1 MPDITVEEFAQD
13 VGVSVKRIQE
23 QLVEAGLSNKNAE
36 DVISDVEKSKLLS
49 FLRKK
54 HGKDSGDGPRKIT
67 LRRKTIS
74 ELKVPVASQGRA
86 KPRSK
91 TVSIEFR
98 KRRTYAKRSDLTDTA
113 KEEKKVKAS
122 EEKIQEPEIESSEA
136 KNDELPI
143 KKEVADNKPERVVDV
158 VQKPEENET
167 INQENLLQGK
177 NEVKSMPIQNL
188 PESEVKKV
196 TTKDKKKK
204 KEQVHHKREELHV
217 TSKTSGKRRKKTYI
231 KPVIP
236 QQKNKQHGFEKPTA
250 PIVREVEI
258 PENISVSELGQ
269 RMSVKGSE
277 VVKILMGLGTM
288 TTINQIID
296 QETAILVVEEIGHN
310 GIALKEE
317 NIEEDLANLIQYKDK
332 PKTRPAVITVMGHV
346 DHGKTTLLDFI
357 RKTKVVDGEAGGITQ
372 HIGAYEVETSKGKLT
387 FIDTPGH
394 AAFSSMR
401 ARGANT
407 TDIVV
412 LVVAANDGI
421 KPQTEEAINH
431 AKAADVSIVV
441 AINKIDL
448 DGADPDKVKGDLAA
462 LDLTP
467 DDWGGNTQMVP
478 VSAIKGDGIEDLL
491 ERIALEAEILELKA
505 NYEGAAQGVVI
516 ESELDKFKGSVST
529 FLIQNG
535 TLKVG
540 DLVVSGNA
548 MGKIK
553 SIVNSDGNKIKQAG
567 PSAAVEVLG
576 LNSVPTAGDQFQVVK
591 NDKQAREISEYRTS
605 KEKEKKLLKQKDE
618 SVGDLFETLGQE
630 TKKVLNVIVKTDVG
644 GTCEAVVA
652 ALHDLGNDKAKV
664 KLVSSGVGGIS
675 ESDANLAV
683 AVESIILG
691 FNVRADNAAK
701 KIIEEENIPLSYH
714 SIIYELLDDVKAR
727 MSGLLDPIIK
737 EEILGTSE
745 VLEVFNSPKF
755 GQVAGCNVIEGNVLR
770 NKPVRVLRDD
780 IVIFEGEL
788 NSLRR
793 FKEDVNEVKNGNECG
808 MGIKNYKDIKPGDK
822 IEVFDRKEEAQQI

>member
-1 MPDITVEEFAQD
+1 MTITVKDFAKTLKISDKALIERMQKAGLNHSKDSDEITPADKQALLRFLKGAKTSTSKSITSESGVTVTSKGKSSSVTSTNKSYSDNIEAKRAAASEQLKEQQTKREEQLKAAT
-13 VGVSVKRIQE
+13 KHKQE
-23 QLVEAGLSNKNAE
+23 QKNKFAKKE
-36 DVISDVEKSKLLS
+36 QERPSDK
-49 FLRKK
+49 
-54 HGKDSGDGPRKIT
+54 
-67 LRRKTIS
+67 
-74 ELKVPVASQGRA
+74 PVN
-86 KPRSK
+86 
-91 TVSIEFR
+91 
-98 KRRTYAKRSDLTDTA
+98 
-113 KEEKKVKAS
+113 VKA
-122 EEKIQEPEIESSEA
+122 QLSSA
-136 KNDELPI
+136 
-143 KKEVADNKPERVVDV
+143 VSAY
-158 VQKPEENET
+158 
-167 INQENLLQGK
+167 
-177 NEVKSMPIQNL
+177 
-188 PESEVKKV
+188 
-196 TTKDKKKK
+196 KK
-204 KEQVHHKREELHV
+204 KERSNFDDGEHRFETPKEFI
-217 TSKTSGKRRKKTYI
+217 KKDI
-231 KPVIP
+231 
-236 QQKNKQHGFEKPTA
+236 E
-250 PIVREVEI
+250 VRE
-258 PENISVSELGQ
+258 NIQVGELAKL
-269 RMSVKGSE
+269 MAVKGGE
-277 VVKILMGLGTM
+277 VVKNLMSLGVVA
-288 TTINQIID
+288 TINDYID

-310 GIALKEE
+310 GIALEEE
-317 NIEEDLANLIQYKDK
+317 NLEEDIANLIQYQDK
-332 PKTRPAVITVMGHV
+332 PQTRSAVITVMGHV

-372 HIGAYEVETSKGKLT
+372 HIGAYEVETSKGRLT

-431 AKAADVSIVV
+431 AKAAGVSIVV

-448 DGADPDKVKGDLAA
+448 DGADPEKVKGELAA
-462 LDLTP
+462 KDLTP
-467 DDWGGNTQMVP
+467 DDWGGNIQMVP
-478 VSAIKGDGIEDLL
+478 VSALKGDGVDELL

-505 NYEGAAQGVVI
+505 HYDGAAQGVVI
-516 ESELDKFKGSVST
+516 ESELDKFRGSVST

-548 MGKIK
+548 IGKIK
-553 SIVNSDGNKIKQAG
+553 SIINSDGDKIKEAG

-576 LNSVPTAGDQFQVVK
+576 LNSVPMAGDQFQVVK
-591 NDKQAREISEYRTS
+591 NEKQAREIAEYRIS
-605 KEKEKKLLKQKDE
+605 KNKEKKLLKQKDE
-618 SVGDLFETLGQE
+618 SAGDLFETLGQE
-630 TKKVLNVIVKTDVG
+630 SKKVLNVIIKTDVG
-644 GTCEAVVA
+644 GTCEAIIA
-652 ALHDLGNDKAKV
+652 SLNDLGNEKAKV
-664 KLVSSGVGGIS
+664 KIVSSGVGGIS

-701 KIIEEENIPLSYH
+701 KIIEEETIPLSYH

-727 MSGLLDPIIK
+727 MTGLLDPIIK
-737 EEILGTSE
+737 EEIVGTAE

-770 NKPVRVLRDD
+770 NKPVRVLRDE

>member
-1 MPDITVEEFAQD
+1 MAITVKDFAKTLKISD
-13 VGVSVKRIQE
+13 KA
-23 QLVEAGLSNKNAE
+23 LVDRMQKAGLSHSKASDEITASDKQALLKFLKGTKTQSKSVKSESGVTVTSKGKSSSAISTNKSY
-36 DVISDVEKSKLLS
+36 SDN
-49 FLRKK
+49 
-54 HGKDSGDGPRKIT
+54 
-67 LRRKTIS
+67 
-74 ELKVPVASQGRA
+74 
-86 KPRSK
+86 
-91 TVSIEFR
+91 IE
-98 KRRTYAKRSDLTDTA
+98 AKRA
-113 KEEKKVKAS
+113 AAS
-122 EEKIQEPEIESSEA
+122 EQLIE
-136 KNDELPI
+136 
-143 KKEVADNKPERVVDV
+143 
-158 VQKPEENET
+158 QQT
-167 INQENLLQGK
+167 
-177 NEVKSMPIQNL
+177 
-188 PESEVKKV
+188 
-196 TTKDKKKK
+196 
-204 KEQVHHKREELHV
+204 KREEQLKAATKQKQEQRNKFAKKNEEKQNTQPV
-217 TSKTSGKRRKKTYI
+217 NVKDQLSSAVSAYKRKEGSNFEDSQHQFEAPKELIKKDI
-231 KPVIP
+231 
-236 QQKNKQHGFEKPTA
+236 
-250 PIVREVEI
+250 EI
-258 PENISVSELGQ
+258 PSNIQVGELAKL
-269 RMSVKGSE
+269 MAVKGGE
-277 VVKILMGLGTM
+277 VVKNLMSLGVIATL
-288 TTINQIID
+288 NDFID

-310 GIALKEE
+310 GIAIEE
-317 NIEEDLANLIQYKDK
+317 EDLEEDLANLIQYKDE
-332 PKTRPAVITVMGHV
+332 PKLRPAVITVMGHV

-431 AKAADVSIVV
+431 AKAAGVSIVV
-441 AINKIDL
+441 AINKIDI
-448 DGADPDKVKGDLAA
+448 DGADAEKVKGDLAA
-462 LDLTP
+462 KDLTP

-478 VSAIKGDGIEDLL
+478 VSALKGDGVDDLL

-505 NYEGAAQGVVI
+505 HYDGAAQGVVI
-516 ESELDKFKGSVST
+516 ESELDKFRGAVST

-553 SIVNSDGNKIKQAG
+553 SIVNSDGDKIKQAG
-567 PSAAVEVLG
+567 PSAAIEVLG

-591 NDKQAREISEYRTS
+591 NDKQAREIAEYRST

-630 TKKVLNVIVKTDVG
+630 AKKVLNVIVKTDVG
-644 GTCEAVVA
+644 GTCEAILA
-652 ALHDLGNDKAKV
+652 ALHDLGNEKAKV
-664 KLVSSGVGGIS
+664 KIVSSGVGGIS

-701 KIIEEENIPLSYH
+701 KIIEDEVIPLSYH

-737 EEILGTSE
+737 EEIVGTAE

-808 MGIKNYKDIKPGDK
+808 MGIKNYKDIKVGDK
-822 IEVFDRKEEAQQI
+822 IEVFDRKEEAQTI

>member
-1 MPDITVEEFAQD
+1 MAITVKDFAKTLKISDKALIERMQ
-13 VGVSVKRIQE
+13 K
-23 QLVEAGLSNKNAE
+23 AGLSHSKESDEITASDKQALLKFLKGTKTQSKSVKSESGVTVTSKGKSSSAISTNKSY
-36 DVISDVEKSKLLS
+36 SDN
-49 FLRKK
+49 
-54 HGKDSGDGPRKIT
+54 
-67 LRRKTIS
+67 
-74 ELKVPVASQGRA
+74 
-86 KPRSK
+86 
-91 TVSIEFR
+91 IE
-98 KRRTYAKRSDLTDTA
+98 AKRA
-113 KEEKKVKAS
+113 AAS
-122 EEKIQEPEIESSEA
+122 EQ
-136 KNDELPI
+136 L
-143 KKEVADNKPERVVDV
+143 
-158 VQKPEENET
+158 
-167 INQENLLQGK
+167 
-177 NEVKSMPIQNL
+177 
-188 PESEVKKV
+188 
-196 TTKDKKKK
+196 
-204 KEQVHHKREELHV
+204 KEQQTKREEQLKAATKQKQEQRNKFAKKNEEKQNV
-217 TSKTSGKRRKKTYI
+217 QPINVKDQLSSAVNAYKRREGSNFEDSQHQFEAPKELIKKDI
-231 KPVIP
+231 
-236 QQKNKQHGFEKPTA
+236 
-250 PIVREVEI
+250 EI
-258 PENISVSELGQ
+258 PSNIQVGELAKL
-269 RMSVKGSE
+269 MAVKGGE
-277 VVKILMGLGTM
+277 VVKNLMGLGVIATL
-288 TTINQIID
+288 NDIID

-310 GIALKEE
+310 GVAIEEE
-317 NIEEDLANLIQYKDK
+317 NLEEDLANLIQYKDE
-332 PKTRPAVITVMGHV
+332 PKSRPAVITVMGHV

-372 HIGAYEVETSKGKLT
+372 HIGAYAVETSKGKLT

-431 AKAADVSIVV
+431 AKAAGVSIVV

-448 DGADPDKVKGDLAA
+448 DGADPEKVKGDLAA
-462 LDLTP
+462 KDLTP

-478 VSAIKGDGIEDLL
+478 VSALKGDGVDELL

-505 NYEGAAQGVVI
+505 HYEGAAQGVVI
-516 ESELDKFKGSVST
+516 ESQLDKFRGSVST

-535 TLKVG
+535 ILKVG
-540 DLVVSGNA
+540 DLVVSGNS

-553 SIVNSDGNKIKQAG
+553 SIVNSDGDKIKQAG
-567 PSAAVEVLG
+567 PSAAIEVLG

-591 NDKQAREISEYRTS
+591 NDKQAREIAEYRST

-630 TKKVLNVIVKTDVG
+630 AKKVLNVIIKTDVG
-644 GTCEAVVA
+644 GTCEAIIA
-652 ALHDLGNDKAKV
+652 ALHDLGNEKAKV
-664 KLVSSGVGGIS
+664 KIVSSGVGGIS

-701 KIIEEENIPLSYH
+701 KIIEDEVIPLSYH

-727 MSGLLDPIIK
+727 MSGMLDPIIR
-737 EEILGTSE
+737 EEIVGTAE

-822 IEVFDRKEEAQQI
+822 IEVFDRKEEAQTI

>member
-1 MPDITVEEFAQD
+1 MTLTVKDFAKTLKISDKALIERMQKAGLEHSKSSD
-13 VGVSVKRIQE
+13 EVSASDKQALLKSLKGSKSSSKSVTSESGVKVTSKGKASSIKSSAKSYSDNIEAKRAQASEQLKEQQVKREEQLKAAKQNQE
-23 QLVEAGLSNKNAE
+23 QKKKQVRQPKTQSKENPIDIKDQLSSAVNAY
-36 DVISDVEKSKLLS
+36 
-49 FLRKK
+49 KK
-54 HGKDSGDGPRKIT
+54 
-67 LRRKTIS
+67 
-74 ELKVPVASQGRA
+74 
-86 KPRSK
+86 
-91 TVSIEFR
+91 
-98 KRRTYAKRSDLTDTA
+98 
-113 KEEKKVKAS
+113 KEGSPS
-122 EEKIQEPEIESSEA
+122 EEKHQFEVPSEF
-136 KNDELPI
+136 I
-143 KKEVADNKPERVVDV
+143 KKDIEVP
-158 VQKPEENET
+158 ET
-167 INQENLLQGK
+167 I
-177 NEVKSMPIQNL
+177 
-188 PESEVKKV
+188 
-196 TTKDKKKK
+196 
-204 KEQVHHKREELHV
+204 QVGELA
-217 TSKTSGKRRKKTYI
+217 KLM
-231 KPVIP
+231 
-236 QQKNKQHGFEKPTA
+236 A
-250 PIVREVEI
+250 
-258 PENISVSELGQ
+258 
-269 RMSVKGSE
+269 VKGGE
-277 VVKILMGLGTM
+277 VVKNLMSLGVVA
-288 TTINQIID
+288 TINDVID

-310 GIALKEE
+310 GIAIQLD
-317 NIEEDLANLIQYKDK
+317 NIEEDLANLIQYESK

-372 HIGAYEVETSKGKLT
+372 HIGAYEVDTTKGKLT

-431 AKAADVSIVV
+431 AKAAGVSIVV

-448 DGADPDKVKGDLAA
+448 DGADIDKVKGDLAA
-462 LDLTP
+462 KDLTP
-467 DDWGGNTQMVP
+467 EDWGGNIQMVP
-478 VSAIKGDGIEDLL
+478 ISALKGDGVDDLL

-505 NYEGAAQGVVI
+505 HYEGSAQGVVI
-516 ESELDKFKGSVST
+516 ESELDKFRGSVST

-535 TLKVG
+535 TLKIG

-548 MGKIK
+548 IGKIK
-553 SIVNSDGNKIKQAG
+553 SIVDSDGNKIKSAM

-576 LNSVPTAGDQFQVVK
+576 LNLVPNAGDHFQVVE
-591 NDKQAREISEYRTS
+591 NEKQAREIAEYRVT

-618 SVGDLFETLGQE
+618 TAGDLFETLGQDL
-630 TKKVLNVIVKTDVG
+630 KKVLNVIIKTDVV
-644 GTCEAVVA
+644 GTCEAIVA
-652 ALHDLGNDKAKV
+652 ALYDLGTEKAKV
-664 KLVSSGVGGIS
+664 KIVSSGVGGIS

-683 AVESIILG
+683 AVDSIIIG
-691 FNVRADNAAK
+691 FNVRADNTAK
-701 KIIEEENIPLSYH
+701 KIIESESIPLSYH
-714 SIIYELLDDVKAR
+714 SIIYELIDDVKAR

-737 EEILGTSE
+737 EEIVGTAE

-822 IEVFDRKEEAQQI
+822 IEVFDRKEEAQEI

>member
-1 MPDITVEEFAQD
+1 MAITVKDFAKTLKISDKALIERMQ
-13 VGVSVKRIQE
+13 K
-23 QLVEAGLSNKNAE
+23 AGLSHSKE
-36 DVISDVEKSKLLS
+36 SDEITASDKQALLKFLKGTKTQSKSVKS
-49 FLRKK
+49 ESGVTVTSK
-54 HGKDSGDGPRKIT
+54 GKSSS
-67 LRRKTIS
+67 TIS
-74 ELKVPVASQGRA
+74 TNKSY
-86 KPRSK
+86 SDN
-91 TVSIEFR
+91 IE
-98 KRRTYAKRSDLTDTA
+98 AKRA
-113 KEEKKVKAS
+113 AAS
-122 EEKIQEPEIESSEA
+122 EQ
-136 KNDELPI
+136 L
-143 KKEVADNKPERVVDV
+143 
-158 VQKPEENET
+158 
-167 INQENLLQGK
+167 
-177 NEVKSMPIQNL
+177 
-188 PESEVKKV
+188 
-196 TTKDKKKK
+196 
-204 KEQVHHKREELHV
+204 KEQQTKREEQLKAATKQKQEQRNKFAKKNEEKQNV
-217 TSKTSGKRRKKTYI
+217 QPINVKDQLSSAVNAYKRKEGSNFEDSQHQFEAPKELIKKDI
-231 KPVIP
+231 
-236 QQKNKQHGFEKPTA
+236 
-250 PIVREVEI
+250 EI
-258 PENISVSELGQ
+258 PSNIQVGELAKL
-269 RMSVKGSE
+269 MAVKGGE
-277 VVKILMGLGTM
+277 VVKNLMSLGVIATL
-288 TTINQIID
+288 NDFID

-310 GIALKEE
+310 GIAIEE
-317 NIEEDLANLIQYKDK
+317 EDLEEDLANLIQYKDE
-332 PKTRPAVITVMGHV
+332 PKSRPAVITVMGHV

-431 AKAADVSIVV
+431 AKAAGVSIVV

-448 DGADPDKVKGDLAA
+448 DGADPEKVKGDLAA
-462 LDLTP
+462 KDLTP

-478 VSAIKGDGIEDLL
+478 VSALKGDGVDELL

-505 NYEGAAQGVVI
+505 HYEGAAQGVVI
-516 ESELDKFKGSVST
+516 ESQLDKFRGSVST

-540 DLVVSGNA
+540 DLVVSGNS

-553 SIVNSDGNKIKQAG
+553 SIVNSDGDKIKQAG
-567 PSAAVEVLG
+567 PSAAIEVLG

-591 NDKQAREISEYRTS
+591 NDKQAREIAEYRST

-630 TKKVLNVIVKTDVG
+630 AKKVLNVIIKTDVG
-644 GTCEAVVA
+644 GTCEAIVA
-652 ALHDLGNDKAKV
+652 ALNDLGNEKAKV
-664 KLVSSGVGGIS
+664 KIVSSGVGGIS

-701 KIIEEENIPLSYH
+701 KIIEDEVIPLSYH

-727 MSGLLDPIIK
+727 MSGMLDPIIK
-737 EEILGTSE
+737 EEIVGTAE

-808 MGIKNYKDIKPGDK
+808 MGIKNYKDIKAGDK
-822 IEVFDRKEEAQQI
+822 IEVFDRKEEAQTI

>member
-1 MPDITVEEFAQD
+1 MAITVKDFAKTLKISDKALIERMQKAGLNHSSESDEVTASDKQALLRFLKGTKAQSKSIKSESGVTVTSKGKSASSLESKKSYSDNIEAKRAAASEQLKEQQTKREEQLKAASKQ
-13 VGVSVKRIQE
+13 KQE
-23 QLVEAGLSNKNAE
+23 QRNK
-36 DVISDVEKSKLLS
+36 
-49 FLRKK
+49 F
-54 HGKDSGDGPRKIT
+54 
-67 LRRKTIS
+67 
-74 ELKVPVASQGRA
+74 A
-86 KPRSK
+86 K
-91 TVSIEFR
+91 
-98 KRRTYAKRSDLTDTA
+98 
-113 KEEKKVKAS
+113 
-122 EEKIQEPEIESSEA
+122 
-136 KNDELPI
+136 
-143 KKEVADNKPERVVDV
+143 
-158 VQKPEENET
+158 
-167 INQENLLQGK
+167 K
-177 NEVKSMPIQNL
+177 NEVKQSPKPIDVKDQLSSAVNAYKRKEGTNFEDSKHQFEA
-188 PESEVKKV
+188 PKEFIKKDIEVPS
-196 TTKDKKKK
+196 TI
-204 KEQVHHKREELHV
+204 QVGELA
-217 TSKTSGKRRKKTYI
+217 KLM
-231 KPVIP
+231 
-236 QQKNKQHGFEKPTA
+236 A
-250 PIVREVEI
+250 
-258 PENISVSELGQ
+258 
-269 RMSVKGSE
+269 VKGSE
-277 VVKILMGLGTM
+277 VVKNLMSLGVIATL
-288 TTINQIID
+288 NDFID

-310 GIALKEE
+310 GIAIQEE
-317 NIEEDLANLIQYKDK
+317 NLEEDLANLIQYSDE

-431 AKAADVSIVV
+431 AKAAGVSIVV

-448 DGADPDKVKGDLAA
+448 DGADPEKVKGDLAA
-462 LDLTP
+462 KDLTP
-467 DDWGGNTQMVP
+467 DDWGGNIQMVP
-478 VSAIKGDGIEDLL
+478 VSALKGDGVDDLL

-505 NYEGAAQGVVI
+505 HYQGAAQGVVI
-516 ESELDKFKGSVST
+516 ESELDKFRGSVST

-548 MGKIK
+548 VGKIK
-553 SIVNSDGNKIKQAG
+553 SIVDSDGNKIKEAG

-576 LNSVPTAGDQFQVVK
+576 LNSVPSAGDKFQVVK
-591 NDKQAREISEYRTS
+591 NDKQAREISEYRTT

-618 SVGDLFETLGQE
+618 SAGDLFETLGQE
-630 TKKVLNVIVKTDVG
+630 SKKVLNVIVKTDVG
-644 GTCEAVVA
+644 GTCEAILA
-652 ALHDLGNDKAKV
+652 ALNDLGTEKAKV
-664 KLVSSGVGGIS
+664 KIVSSGVGGIS

-691 FNVRADNAAK
+691 FNVRADNSAK
-701 KIIEEENIPLSYH
+701 KIIEEEAIPLSYH

-737 EEILGTSE
+737 EEIVGTAE

-793 FKEDVNEVKNGNECG
+793 FKEDVNEVKSGNECG

-822 IEVFDRKEEAQQI
+822 IEVFDRKEEAQTI

>member
-1 MPDITVEEFAQD
+1 MTLTVKDFAKTLKITDKALLERMQKAGLEHSKSSDEVTASDKQALLKSLKGSKSTPKSVTSESGVKVTSKGKASSVQSSNKSYSDNIEAKRAQA
-13 VGVSVKRIQE
+13 SEQLKEQQVKREEQLKAAKQNQE
-23 QLVEAGLSNKNAE
+23 QKKKQARKDRTKTKENPIDIKDQLSSAVNAY
-36 DVISDVEKSKLLS
+36 
-49 FLRKK
+49 KK
-54 HGKDSGDGPRKIT
+54 
-67 LRRKTIS
+67 
-74 ELKVPVASQGRA
+74 
-86 KPRSK
+86 
-91 TVSIEFR
+91 
-98 KRRTYAKRSDLTDTA
+98 
-113 KEEKKVKAS
+113 KEGSSS
-122 EEKIQEPEIESSEA
+122 EEKHQFEVPSEF
-136 KNDELPI
+136 I
-143 KKEVADNKPERVVDV
+143 KKDIEVP
-158 VQKPEENET
+158 ET
-167 INQENLLQGK
+167 I
-177 NEVKSMPIQNL
+177 
-188 PESEVKKV
+188 
-196 TTKDKKKK
+196 
-204 KEQVHHKREELHV
+204 QVGELA
-217 TSKTSGKRRKKTYI
+217 KLM
-231 KPVIP
+231 
-236 QQKNKQHGFEKPTA
+236 A
-250 PIVREVEI
+250 
-258 PENISVSELGQ
+258 
-269 RMSVKGSE
+269 VKGGE
-277 VVKILMGLGTM
+277 VVKNLMSLGVVA
-288 TTINQIID
+288 TINDVID

-310 GIALKEE
+310 GIAIQKD
-317 NIEEDLANLIQYKDK
+317 NIEEDLANLIQYEGE

-357 RKTKVVDGEAGGITQ
+357 RNTKVVDGEAGGITQ
-372 HIGAYEVETSKGKLT
+372 HIGAYEVDTSKGKLT

-431 AKAADVSIVV
+431 AKAAGVSIVV

-448 DGADPDKVKGDLAA
+448 DGADIDKVKGDLASK
-462 LDLTP
+462 DLTP
-467 DDWGGNTQMVP
+467 EDWGGNIQMVP
-478 VSAIKGDGIEDLL
+478 ISALKGDGIDDLL

-505 NYEGAAQGVVI
+505 HYEGSAQGVVI
-516 ESELDKFKGSVST
+516 ESELDKFRGSVST

-535 TLKVG
+535 TLKTG

-553 SIVNSDGNKIKQAG
+553 SIVNSDGDKIKLAF

-576 LNSVPTAGDQFQVVK
+576 LNLVPNAGDQFQVVK
-591 NDKQAREISEYRTS
+591 NEKQAREIAEYRVS

-618 SVGDLFETLGQE
+618 TAGDLFETLGQDL
-630 TKKVLNVIVKTDVG
+630 KKVLNVIIKTDVG
-644 GTCEAVVA
+644 GTCEAITA
-652 ALHDLGNDKAKV
+652 ALNDLGTEKAKV
-664 KLVSSGVGGIS
+664 KIVSSGVGGIS

-683 AVESIILG
+683 AVDSIIIG
-691 FNVRADNAAK
+691 FNVRADTTAK
-701 KIIEEENIPLSYH
+701 KIIESESIPLSYH
-714 SIIYELLDDVKAR
+714 SIIYELIDDVKAR
-727 MSGLLDPIIK
+727 MSGLLDPIIR
-737 EEILGTSE
+737 EEIVGTAE

-822 IEVFDRKEEAQQI
+822 IEVFDRKEEAQEI

>member
-1 MPDITVEEFAQD
+1 MAITVKDFAKTLKISD
-13 VGVSVKRIQE
+13 KA
-23 QLVEAGLSNKNAE
+23 LVDRMQKAGLSHSKASDEITASDKQALLKFLKGTKTQSKSVKSESGVTVTSKGKSSSAISTNKSY
-36 DVISDVEKSKLLS
+36 SDN
-49 FLRKK
+49 
-54 HGKDSGDGPRKIT
+54 
-67 LRRKTIS
+67 
-74 ELKVPVASQGRA
+74 
-86 KPRSK
+86 
-91 TVSIEFR
+91 IE
-98 KRRTYAKRSDLTDTA
+98 AKRA
-113 KEEKKVKAS
+113 AAS
-122 EEKIQEPEIESSEA
+122 EQ
-136 KNDELPI
+136 L
-143 KKEVADNKPERVVDV
+143 
-158 VQKPEENET
+158 
-167 INQENLLQGK
+167 
-177 NEVKSMPIQNL
+177 
-188 PESEVKKV
+188 
-196 TTKDKKKK
+196 
-204 KEQVHHKREELHV
+204 KEQQTKREEQLKAATKQKQEQRNKFAKKNEEKQNTQPV
-217 TSKTSGKRRKKTYI
+217 NVKDQLSSAVSAYKRKEGSNFEDSQHQFEAPKELIKKDI
-231 KPVIP
+231 
-236 QQKNKQHGFEKPTA
+236 
-250 PIVREVEI
+250 EI
-258 PENISVSELGQ
+258 PSNIQVGELAKL
-269 RMSVKGSE
+269 MAVKGGE
-277 VVKILMGLGTM
+277 VVKNLMSLGVIATL
-288 TTINQIID
+288 NDFID

-310 GIALKEE
+310 GIAIEE
-317 NIEEDLANLIQYKDK
+317 EDLEEDLANLIQYKDE
-332 PKTRPAVITVMGHV
+332 PKLRPAVITVMGHV

-431 AKAADVSIVV
+431 AKAAGVSIVV
-441 AINKIDL
+441 AINKIDI
-448 DGADPDKVKGDLAA
+448 DGADAEKVKGDLAA
-462 LDLTP
+462 KDLTP

-478 VSAIKGDGIEDLL
+478 VSALKGDGVDDLI

-505 NYEGAAQGVVI
+505 HYDGAAQGVVI
-516 ESELDKFKGSVST
+516 ESELDKFRGAVST

-553 SIVNSDGNKIKQAG
+553 SIVNSDGDKIKQAG
-567 PSAAVEVLG
+567 PSAAIEVLG

-591 NDKQAREISEYRTS
+591 NDKQAREIAEYRST

-630 TKKVLNVIVKTDVG
+630 AKKVLNVIIKTDVG
-644 GTCEAVVA
+644 GTCEAIVA
-652 ALHDLGNDKAKV
+652 ALHDLGNEKAKV
-664 KLVSSGVGGIS
+664 KIVSSGVGGIS

-701 KIIEEENIPLSYH
+701 KIIEDEAIPLSYH

-737 EEILGTSE
+737 EEIVGTAE

-808 MGIKNYKDIKPGDK
+808 MGIKNYKDIKVGDK
-822 IEVFDRKEEAQQI
+822 IEVFDRKEEAQTI